1 MYIRSE
7 NILAE
12 SCLREVNG
20 ERIALDT
27 ASSLLEPD
35 EELLASASGS
45 SAARGSRFLSLLF
58 PEDLDEKA
66 MPRSGGVGSDGSDD
80 GSGGGECG

>member
-1 MYIRSE
+1 MK
-7 NILAE
+7 
-12 SCLREVNG
+12 G

-66 MPRSGGVGSDGSDD
+66 MPRSGGVGSDDE
-80 GSGGGECG
+80 SGGGGCG